1 MKRLAI
7 VLTIVLAQCVFG
19 TIDVREDSTVD
30 FPIGPFSD
38 PSTGA
43 FEVALVLRAADIS
56 LWQKGDTDFAAKNE
70 STDCTYE
77 AAGEYRVY
85 LDATDTATAGFLKI
99 IVTDPN
105 VTPAGSD
112 DPNAIFTSQWVH
124 VLPANIY
131 DSKYSTDKLQVDTV
145 QHLGTASATPS
156 TAGYVYAVVKDGTG
170 TGEINTN
177 SGRVPQD
184 MSNPSGTVGAETHF
198 NNLIQL
204 TDNIGVNWADISNP
218 TTVVDLSGTTIKTA
232 TDVETDTAEI
242 GAAGAGLTA
251 INLPNQT
258 MDITGSITGN
268 LSGSVGTVTL
278 VSADGITA
286 TSIANGAIDIATYAA
301 DANIPKLVWDDPNA
315 TSGGAISLEVGT
327 VTAGTTIS
335 KTSFT
340 LSSGFPA
347 VANAYPPGTIITI
360 TVAAENSNIYMGR
373 IRSYTAGRV
382 VTLYS
387 PLAITPANADVAV
400 VWNTITLQPDF

>member
-19 TIDVREDSTVD
+19 IELKEDTAAQTIL
-30 FPIGPFSD
+30 IGPFTD

-43 FEVALVLRAADIS
+43 YEVALVLRDDDIQLS
-56 LWQKGDTDFAAKNE
+56 KNGGAFGVKNDT
-70 STDCTYE
+70 TDPVHM
-77 AAGEYRVY
+77 GEGMFSCV
-85 LDATDTATAGFLKI
+85 LNATDTDTAGRLVVNVIDPNIYFAA
-99 IVTDPN
+99 TDPN
-105 VTPAGSD
+105 AL
-112 DPNAIFTSQWVH
+112 FTQPYYNVITVNW
-124 VLPANIY
+124 Y
-131 DSKYSTDKLQVDTV
+131 DSKYGTDELHVDTV

-177 SGRVPQD
+177 SGRVGQD

-400 VWNTITLQPDF
+400 VWNTFTLQPDF

>member
-19 TIDVREDSTVD
+19 IELKEDTAAQTIL
-30 FPIGPFSD
+30 IGPFTD

-43 FEVALVLRAADIS
+43 YEVALVLRDDDIQLS
-56 LWQKGDTDFAAKNE
+56 KNGGAFGVKNDT
-70 STDCTYE
+70 TDPVHM
-77 AAGEYRVY
+77 GEGMFSCV
-85 LDATDTATAGFLKI
+85 LNATDTDTAGRLVVNVIDPNIYFAA
-99 IVTDPN
+99 TDPN
-105 VTPAGSD
+105 AL
-112 DPNAIFTSQWVH
+112 FTQPYYNVITVNW
-124 VLPANIY
+124 Y
-131 DSKYSTDKLQVDTV
+131 DSKYGTDELHVDTV

-177 SGRVPQD
+177 SGRVGQD